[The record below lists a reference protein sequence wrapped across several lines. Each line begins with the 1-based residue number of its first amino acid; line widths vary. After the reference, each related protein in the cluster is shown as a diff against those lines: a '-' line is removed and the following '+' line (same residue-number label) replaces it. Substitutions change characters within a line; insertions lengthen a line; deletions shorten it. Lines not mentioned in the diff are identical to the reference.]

1 MSNETLEGNETT
13 EGQDSSVIRE
23 LRERLRKAEA
33 KAAIADQVRSSAAES
48 LLVEA
53 GYPKLK
59 DLFLERVQDAPTSE
73 KVAEF
78 LDGLGLAKAQASA
91 EGQSDASGGQAAE
104 APVSKAQELAGISR
118 LGQQVAIAAEGGSQG
133 PSIMDRLN
141 QAKTPQEVQA
151 IMAEA
156 ELTMQI

>member
-1 MSNETLEGNETT
+1 MSIETQEGIETT
-13 EGQDSSVIRE
+13 EGQDSSVIRD

-33 KAAIADQVRSSAAES
+33 KAAVADQVRSAAAES

-59 DLFLERVQDAPTSE
+59 DLFLERVQDAPTPE
-73 KVAEF
+73 KVTEF

-91 EGQSDASGGQAAE
+91 EGQSDAGQEQVAD
-104 APVSKAQELAGISR
+104 APASRAQELAGISR
-118 LGQQVAIAAEGGSQG
+118 LGQQVAVAAEGGTNK
-133 PSIMDRLN
+133 PSIADRLN
-141 QAKTPQEVQA
+141 QAKNAAEVQA